1 MSILRLCFA
10 VLAAIA
16 GGNFVSSTGHA
27 QTPPSGPAYVVGY
40 VEVSASSKASARAVL
55 RALRDASRKEPGN
68 TGFDVFQRI
77 DRPQQ
82 FVVLESWKDIK
93 AQTDHAAAA
102 GTKQSMEKLKP
113 HLVAPYDERP
123 SFGFMVGATKA
134 PNARSVIAVTHV
146 DFVGA
151 KKDDGL
157 AALKQ
162 LGTDSAK
169 EAGLQR
175 FDIWQQTSRVN
186 HITLIE
192 GWSGMSTLEAHEKA
206 APSRKFRD
214 ALLPIGGALF
224 DQRLYRVV
232 D

>member
-1 MSILRLCFA
+1 MSLSRFSA
-10 VLAAIA
+10 VLIA
-16 GGNFVSSTGHA
+16 LVGASFVIPSSFA
-27 QTPPSGPAYVVGY
+27 QNAPNGPAFVVSY
-40 VEVSASSKASARAVL
+40 VEASASSKASVRTAL
-55 RALRDASRKEPGN
+55 RALRDAGRKEPGN
-68 TGFDVFQRI
+68 TGFDVLQRI

-82 FVVLESWKDIK
+82 FVVLESWKDAK
-93 AQTDHAAAA
+93 AQSDHAAAA
-102 GTKQSMEKLKP
+102 ATKQTIEKLKP

-123 SFGFMVGATKA
+123 SFGFMVGEAKKLGI
-134 PNARSVIAVTHV
+134 RSVITVTHV

-162 LGTDSAK
+162 LGVDSGK
-169 EAGLQR
+169 EAGVQR
-175 FDIWQQTSRVN
+175 FDIWQQTNRPN

-192 GWSGMSTLEAHEKA
+192 GWSGMSTLEAHERA
-206 APSRKFRD
+206 EPSRKFRE